1 MAKEKKVKGLKVNN
15 LIIFL
20 IVALIIVTT
29 LLFSSI
35 HTTGTSSVSL
45 VDAKKYLDNSQAQT
59 DITGKVTVVYTDEN
73 GNEIADK
80 TTITGNL
87 GDEYSVVRKN
97 IEGYKAY
104 GIDPINKKGNFDA
117 EEEFVTFRYEKLIGG
132 VNSSTDGKN
141 VTIQVIKDK
150 DASQYKEYK
159 FIILTEDT
167 EGNSLKQAEYKITNK
182 NSSVIR
188 NGKDYTGNYVV
199 GSFSADTEGKDE
211 YKVSQ
216 IKAPEGYE
224 NFDDV
229 NIIFNKTLNSN
240 ELFINAEVL
249 NTKDVSIDTNETNKE
264 IILKIKNTKKQN
276 PSDEPIIPDE
286 PDKIFDLEINKI
298 LRNVKVITDG
308 KTIEKNKADNKLLK
322 IDIPKSKI
330 TSTEIIATY
339 ILEVKN
345 VGEIPG
351 YATEISDTLP
361 DGMTIVN
368 NDIWTEN
375 NGVAICNEFS
385 NTKLNPGDSVSAE
398 IVLSLKLT
406 EANIGLKNN
415 LASISGY
422 YNDEGITDN
431 TPDNKSEEPML
442 ITIKTGKQAL
452 ITIEVILVLGL
463 ASTLIYEVKKYIER

>member
-59 DITGKVTVVYTDEN
+59 DITGKVTVIYTDEN

-80 TTITGNL
+80 STITGNL

-132 VNSSTDGKN
+132 VDSSTDGKN

-150 DASQYKEYK
+150 DASKYKEYK

-224 NFDDV
+224 DFDDV
-229 NIIFNKTLNSN
+229 NVIFNKTLNSN

-249 NTKDVSIDTNETNKE
+249 NTKNISIDTNEANKE

-276 PSDEPIIPDE
+276 PSDEP
-286 PDKIFDLEINKI
+286 DKIFDLEINKI
-298 LRNVKVITDG
+298 LKNVKVITDG

-345 VGEIPG
+345 VGEIAG

-361 DGMTIVN
+361 EGMTIVN
-368 NDIWTEN
+368 TEKWAEN
-375 NGVAICNEFS
+375 NGVAISNEFS
-385 NTKLNPGDSVSAE
+385 STKLNPGDSVSTE

-406 EANIGLKNN
+406 ESNIGLKNN

-422 YNDEGITDN
+422 YNEDGVPDN

-442 ITIKTGKQAL
+442 VTIKTGKKTL